1 MRHAEEVR
9 GDLIATPMGT
19 LLALVDK
26 GGALLRLDFLAD
38 AQPAPTTWQGYA
50 WRRDEQAL
58 APVRQQLEEYFAGR
72 RRQFELPLAPCG
84 TAYQQLAWS
93 YLRQVPYGVTL
104 SYAELAA
111 RLPQRTSA
119 RAIGRANALNPI
131 AIVVPCHRIIGADG
145 TLTGYAGGL
154 PRKQALL
161 ELEGVLT
168 GPRQGSLL

>member
-58 APVRQQLEEYFAGR
+58 VPVRQQLEEYFAGR

-84 TAYQQLAWS
+84 TAYQQLAWR